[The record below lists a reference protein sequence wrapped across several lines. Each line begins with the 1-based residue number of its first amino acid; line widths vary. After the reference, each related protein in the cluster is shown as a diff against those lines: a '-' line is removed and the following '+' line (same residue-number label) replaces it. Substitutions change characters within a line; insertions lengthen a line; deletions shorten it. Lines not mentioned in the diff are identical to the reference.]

1 MSRCIFPIENGGVFS
16 SQSLFVFRHSTL
28 FSHHHGFK
36 GKIYLLNGRKLIPNI
51 WRYRHLFSTK
61 KHDCWQEDYSFQFF
75 WCDKKGRKSWN
86 EEVSS
91 RVLGE
96 KGKKAH
102 RLCFL
107 QQRQVTTSL
116 WSRWDCENSNLNRRS
131 CSVDRWWICY
141 VFNLL
146 FGIYRA
152 PVFSRLM
159 IDVFGTLWFH
169 HQSLSALSEM
179 TGVSANTQVSGAWF
193 PKSLL

>member
-61 KHDCWQEDYSFQFF
+61 KSMIV
-75 WCDKKGRKSWN
+75 GRKTIHFN
-86 EEVSS
+86 C
-91 RVLGE
+91 LGVTKKVGRAE
-96 KGKKAH
+96 TKRYQVEFWERRGKKH
-102 RLCFL
+102 IDFFL

-131 CSVDRWWICY
+131 CFVDRWWIRY
-141 VFNLL
+141 VFNLI
-146 FGIYRA
+146 FGIWSTSI
-152 PVFSRLM
+152 FE
-159 IDVFGTLWFH
+159 IDDWGLRNH
-169 HQSLSALSEM
+169 K
-179 TGVSANTQVSGAWF
+179 VSS
-193 PKSLL
+193 P